1 MEFTLTY
8 RGSLHP
14 KGSKSAN
21 KSHIHSIRYHFHS
34 QIKNLWELE
43 PLIDYQ
49 DLLRRGEDGIRIK
62 RYGVE
67 YVPLVCKK
75 LSFVC
80 HLDIT
85 LLRPQVSG
93 EIVHHSGDID
103 NRLKTLFDALS
114 MPQNKNQLPK
124 GAMQH
129 KGMFFSLLED
139 DALITKVS
147 VESDKL
153 LEEVEDE
160 SEVLLIIRV
169 NTKCIKAQ
177 YWTTGLC

>member
-14 KGSKSAN
+14 KGSKAAN
-21 KSHIHSIRYHFHS
+21 KEHVHSIRSHFHH
-34 QIKNLWELE
+34 QIKNLWEQE

-49 DLLRRGEDGIRIK
+49 ELLKKDDGIRIK
-62 RYGVE
+62 RYGID

-103 NRLKTLFDALS
+103 NRLKTLFDSLS

-124 GAMQH
+124 DAREH
-129 KGMFFSLLED
+129 KSIFYSLLED

-147 VESDKL
+147 VESDRF
-153 LEEVEDE
+153 LEAVEDE

-169 NTKCIKAQ
+169 NTKCIKSI
-177 YWTTGLC
+177 YWTQGLC

>member
-1 MEFTLTY
+1 M
-8 RGSLHP
+8 
-14 KGSKSAN
+14 
-21 KSHIHSIRYHFHS
+21 
-34 QIKNLWELE
+34 
-43 PLIDYQ
+43 
-49 DLLRRGEDGIRIK
+49 
-62 RYGVE
+62 
-67 YVPLVCKK
+67 VCKK

-103 NRLKTLFDALS
+103 NRLKTLFDSLS

-124 GAMQH
+124 DAREH
-129 KGMFFSLLED
+129 KAIFYSLLED

-147 VESDKL
+147 VESDRF
-153 LEEVEDE
+153 LEAVEDE

-169 NTKCIKAQ
+169 NTKCIKSS
-177 YWTTGLC
+177 YWTQGLC